1 MLRTC
6 ILASALALLSTPAQ
20 SAASLYTDLYGKG
33 CKVIETDKGSG
44 ATTRRCAG
52 VGGYSLLVHEANAQT
67 SIDIVTPTQ
76 QVYPLEYWEV
86 VTPGLASVGRKAEW
100 RVELRHGRAVPTALL
115 VRLDTA
121 SDEVSGPRMK
131 EGAIIT
137 AARIERDG
145 ACVVYQGN
153 GTAKTADPSARGA
166 ASDRALKCLG
176 VFSTT
181 ARAAEAD

>member
-6 ILASALALLSTPAQ
+6 LFASALALLSAPAHA
-20 SAASLYTDLYGKG
+20 AASLYTDLYGKS

-52 VGGYSLLVHEANAQT
+52 VGGFSLLVHEANAQT
-67 SIDIVTPTQ
+67 SIDIVTPAQ
-76 QVYPLEYWEV
+76 KVYPLEYWEV

-100 RVELRHGRAVPTALL
+100 RVELRNGRAVPTALL

-121 SDEVSGPRMK
+121 SEAARGPRIK
-131 EGAIIT
+131 EGGIIT
-137 AARIERDG
+137 AARIETDG

-153 GTAKTADPSARGA
+153 GTAKAADANARSAA
-166 ASDRALKCLG
+166 QDRQRKCLG
-176 VFSTT
+176 VFSNT
-181 ARAAEAD
+181 ARADDTN